1 MTFVNEHISEED
13 VAKYGLEAIDK
24 NFFVGATNARD
35 WTIDRE
41 RNMYLRN
48 VSNGR
53 EEYRSQSGWSF
64 FWHGEWIY
72 LELTAIEGGGK
83 RGGPGWSHWKLR
95 SLELPEHLKS
105 QRTEILADLKEALTA
120 YKDGG
125 VFAMCTDYTVTLDI

>member
-1 MTFVNEHISEED
+1 MTFVNERISEED
-13 VAKYGLEAIDK
+13 ALKFGLADIDK
-24 NFFVGATNARD
+24 KFFVGATNARD

-48 VSNGR
+48 VTNGR
-53 EEYRSQSGWSF
+53 EEYRSRSGWTF
-64 FWHGEWIY
+64 YCHGEWIY

-83 RGGPGWSHWKLR
+83 RGEPGWAHWKLQ
-95 SLELPEHLKS
+95 SIELPEHLKS
-105 QRTEILADLKEALTA
+105 QRTQILANLKEALIA